1 MRARTPQAASNG
13 RRLLRRPDGDV
24 SAAIRVGIVPI
35 IRGIHGLSGCRTR
48 LYWPRPRSTSP
59 SRATNRPIV
68 VRQRRRPARLAHGDE
83 HLQKAAAQR
92 QKSPCLAEICE
103 PPTLGRVARRW
114 NGSCSAQR
122 ACGDGQVCWQ
132 ALFWLRPQSQTVA
145 AHPQPPPP
153 QPVQTQLNVQCHWPP
168 RRMST
173 RAAGQP
179 GCRSPRNRNA
189 GGMYRAQ

>member
-1 MRARTPQAASNG
+1 MAASFFVVPTWTYQQQLFVLVSSRSSASSTDCRG
-13 RRLLRRPDGDV
+13 VDTALLAA
-24 SAAIRVGIVPI
+24 SAFDFFHHAQLIVLI
-35 IRGIHGLSGCRTR
+35 
-48 LYWPRPRSTSP
+48 
-59 SRATNRPIV
+59 

-103 PPTLGRVARRW
+103 PPTLGRVAPRW

-132 ALFWLRPQSQTVA
+132 ALFWWRPQSQTVA

>member
-1 MRARTPQAASNG
+1 MAAGFFVVPTGTYQQLFVLVSFRSSASSTDCRGVGHGSIG
-13 RRLLRRPDGDV
+13 RVVRLL
-24 SAAIRVGIVPI
+24 
-35 IRGIHGLSGCRTR
+35 
-48 LYWPRPRSTSP
+48 P
-59 SRATNRPIV
+59 SRATNRPI

-103 PPTLGRVARRW
+103 PPTLGRVAPRW

-132 ALFWLRPQSQTVA
+132 ALFWLRPQSQAVA
-145 AHPQPPPP
+145 AHPQPHSPP
-153 QPVQTQLNVQCHWPP
+153 QPVQTQLNVRCHWPL

-189 GGMYRAQ
+189 GGMYRVQ